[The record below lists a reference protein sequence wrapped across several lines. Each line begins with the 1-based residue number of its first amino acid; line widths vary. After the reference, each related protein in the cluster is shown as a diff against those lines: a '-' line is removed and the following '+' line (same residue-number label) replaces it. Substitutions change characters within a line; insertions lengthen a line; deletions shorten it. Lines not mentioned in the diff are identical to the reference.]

1 MWRQRGSKKNAL
13 GRSRGGVST
22 KIHAITDTEG
32 RPLHVEITPGQQH
45 DVTMA
50 EFLLAHVQGQAFIAD
65 AGYDSNKVVAT
76 IREKGLTPV
85 ISSSSSRKEPL
96 PLDKELYS
104 LRYRVECFFHHLKRF
119 RRVATRYEK
128 TARNYLAF
136 LHLTCAMIWAT

>member
-1 MWRQRGSKKNAL
+1 MRRQRRSQKNAL

-50 EFLLAHVQGQAFIAD
+50 ESLLAHVQGQACIAD
-65 AGYDSNKVVAT
+65 AGYDSNKVIAA
-76 IREKGLTPV
+76 IRAKGLTPV

-96 PLDKELYS
+96 PLDAKLYN
-104 LRYRVECFFHHLKRF
+104 LRYQVECFFHCLKRF

-136 LHLTCAMIWAT
+136 LHLTCAMIRTT